1 MKGTKWALGFV
12 MLVFGLLLMTQ
23 FKVEQKRVQTDPTG
37 LRADEIAQEL
47 KALKDQVISVE
58 AERARLADENT
69 KLKQGGAL
77 AGTPGVDPAAA
88 KTLTPA
94 DILAGTR
101 EVQGPGLIVTLQETP
116 ESLANKIY
124 VQDEDIRSVV
134 NELTVSGAEAI
145 AVNGQRLTI
154 ATGIRNV
161 GQRIMVHRTM
171 ISSPIQIAVI
181 GDANLMEAALRL
193 RGGIMEN
200 LSRYGVKMQI
210 QRNDSLRLPAFTSPP
225 TYRFVRPAK

>member
-1 MKGTKWALGFV
+1 MKGTKWALAFV

-23 FKVEQKRVQTDPTG
+23 YKVEQKRALTDTTG
-37 LRADEIAQEL
+37 LRTDEIAQEL
-47 KALKDQVISVE
+47 KALKEQVASGE

-69 KLKQGGAL
+69 RLKQAGASPG
-77 AGTPGVDPAAA
+77 APGVDPALANS
-88 KTLTPA
+88 LTPA

-124 VQDEDIRSVV
+124 VQDEDVRSVV

-145 AVNGQRLTI
+145 TVNGQRITV

-161 GQRIMVHRTM
+161 GQRIMVYRTM
-171 ISSPIQIAVI
+171 ITSPIEIAVI
-181 GDANLMEAALRL
+181 GDAKLMEAALRL

-210 QRNDSLRLPAFTSPP
+210 QRNDLLRLPAFTSPP